1 MVLVQLVLLG
11 LQIDGMHGFQVF
23 DVTSELPDVSLM
35 LLQDFIL
42 VGYLLFKIFKLSGQ
56 VLGMGLQFLY

>member
-1 MVLVQLVLLG
+1 MSMFLDKLLQLILMPLGQLVLLG

-23 DVTSELPDVSLM
+23 DVTRELSDVTLV

-42 VGYLLFKIFKLSGQ
+42 VG
-56 VLGMGLQFLY
+56 

>member
-1 MVLVQLVLLG
+1 VVLVQLVLLG

-42 VGYLLFKIFKLSGQ
+42 VS
-56 VLGMGLQFLY
+56 